1 MSKLLGSLFL
11 ISAFCIVVVSQ
22 GAHKL
27 PGFIAGRVTERSTNQ
42 PLTAKV
48 SVNGGKPF
56 QTHKHGSFRLE
67 IEPGV
72 YSVRIEADGF
82 APVLINQVG
91 ITGGLALPQNSA
103 SQAVC
108 LILGEPLS

>member
-56 QTHKHGSFRLE
+56 R
-67 IEPGV
+67 
-72 YSVRIEADGF
+72 
-82 APVLINQVG
+82 LIN
-91 ITGGLALPQNSA
+91 TGAFVWRS
-103 SQAVC
+103 SRVC
-108 LILGEPLS
+108 IR